1 MNWYIVVV
9 SLSVGGLGGFAAY
22 WLLKARLRRQAGAGP
37 DLIEWPKPLRRWG
50 LDMECGI
57 DAVNSEGEVIG
68 IVIVPAPV
76 LN

>member
-1 MNWYIVVV
+1 MNWYVFAV
-9 SLSVGGLGGFAAY
+9 SLGVGALAGLAAY
-22 WLLKARLRRQAGAGP
+22 WLLNARLRRQATAGP
-37 DLIEWPKPLRRWG
+37 ELIQWPKPLLRWG

-68 IVIVPAPV
+68 IVLVPAPA